1 MRKVRSIALL
11 LLILS
16 FSVMLSCCAGR
27 GPSAGPDEIILS
39 VGFETEDD
47 VYQVAVEYWAGD
59 TFCGGTASS
68 HADGS
73 RYGRNET
80 ASFIFD
86 PSMFPDGRLPEKMSV
101 SFMLAD
107 SLEHMD
113 IESLAG
119 RVGFCDPCDYG
130 PFDVLPGTVY
140 RFVLSGSFSEG
151 FRLSAEDCV

>member
-39 VGFETEDD
+39 VGFETED
-47 VYQVAVEYWAGD
+47 
-59 TFCGGTASS
+59 
-68 HADGS
+68 GS
-73 RYGRNET
+73 RFSRNET

-151 FRLSAEDCV
+151 FRLSAED